1 MEAGDAHDLSDCDSD
16 RTMVEGSVVDSDF
29 EEDELHVNRLIF
41 INSSDAIPTAVHRGS
56 EKELPSPEIQLIC
69 RVSQQWK
76 DSPIKDMLIDQEQ
89 GGLSESPERNL
100 LTGAIIS
107 VPKTPSNNDKQL
119 RMLEKVAV
127 QNLPAHSEV
136 CDNGTIRKIAV
147 AVTDTDTTVRLD
159 NVIRRKTSV
168 QNKPAAEEGE
178 LKVADLLKPLSDSE
192 SPRDIM
198 SMKNMLMSQ
207 KNIASMDES
216 AVENGN
222 VLPNELIKVINALSD
237 TAPDFV
243 IAMPASSLGNSTGVN
258 VGDTGSY
265 NRKLSH
271 SSTDDDSRQITP
283 VNLNM
288 LSLERNKQLYTLEDP
303 QSTEKQK
310 AQVISKFDKHDRV
323 TSNDHPA
330 SHEQNSKNPTDVVNN
345 SCMKS
350 CEQSSFCLESTSRK
364 RKCSSRCSPSF
375 VKRKFTCHSDKSN
388 AHPSDGQN
396 KEGNENTELVHNS
409 LHLCTEDID
418 TQSMTWL
425 RRSRRKTKSTR
436 YESCN
441 RSSVNAE
448 PTFPCLKA
456 STINRKNMLGETK
469 LHKAVMKDN
478 LFLVHALIK
487 YGANVNAQDH
497 AGKLEFNIGVLLIEL
512 NVPTMMSAG
521 PVVEQISCL
530 YVCEF

>member
-1 MEAGDAHDLSDCDSD
+1 MPYPLQY
-16 RTMVEGSVVDSDF
+16 T
-29 EEDELHVNRLIF
+29 EEV
-41 INSSDAIPTAVHRGS
+41 
-56 EKELPSPEIQLIC
+56 K
-69 RVSQQWK
+69 K
-76 DSPIKDMLIDQEQ
+76 EQ